1 VGDGSDHLDTRRRI
15 LDAALTSFVDDGFER
30 TTIARIRERSGASN
44 GALFHHFPSKEAIAD
59 ALYVEAIASFQTGLW
74 DLVRARPRSLRAAVR
89 GTIAHQLTWVE
100 HNRRLATFVYARD
113 HLDPDSSGG
122 ASVSALNRELAS
134 AWREWMTPL
143 LERGELS
150 VTSMVVISSIV
161 GGPAHAIARRWLA
174 GHLDQPPSAFMD
186 ELTDAACAG
195 LQNKPVRGR
204 PSRND
209 KPTTG
214 HVTVAV
220 LAADGSVIAHGEA
233 TTELRSDAD
242 GVRDDQVGAGRSGG
256 PANAQP
262 SRDAQRLD
270 AGVRR

>member
-1 VGDGSDHLDTRRRI
+1 VGDGGDHLDTRRRI

-44 GALFHHFPSKEAIAD
+44 GALFHHFASKEAIAD

-89 GTIAHQLTWVE
+89 GTIGHQLTWVE

-113 HLDPDSSGG
+113 HLDPDSPGG

-174 GHLDQPPSAFMD
+174 RHLDQPPSAFID
-186 ELTDAACAG
+186 ALTDAACAG

-204 PSRND
+204 PSRNP

-220 LAADGSVIAHGEA
+220 LAADGSVIARGEA

-242 GVRDDQVGAGRSGG
+242 AVRDDQVGAGRSCG

-262 SRDAQRLD
+262 PRDAQRLD